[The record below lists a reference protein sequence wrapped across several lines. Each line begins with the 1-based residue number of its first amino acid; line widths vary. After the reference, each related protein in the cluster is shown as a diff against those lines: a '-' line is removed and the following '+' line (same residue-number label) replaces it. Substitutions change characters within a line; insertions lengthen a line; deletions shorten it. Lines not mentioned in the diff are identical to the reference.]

1 MANEFK
7 AAADRKKRL
16 NELRKAEKTIGQ
28 IEEFMTERSDVL
40 SVSAA
45 EILRNAADKLS
56 EATKEAYSDVGT
68 IAALNDEAQAV
79 YENALKTLENQPAV
93 EPEEKADD
101 QPKEESAEKKNEAAV
116 VEPAETKQEQTEN
129 SQEEVPGEEEVQ
141 EETVQEKEEPAGE
154 RVADILREMY
164 AAPRYSRV
172 GGETKTRFSAL
183 IKPSLRAKM
192 DEDAKAGKIKS
203 PNDLINVLL
212 EIYYGEE

>member
-45 EILRNAADKLS
+45 ETLRNAADKLS
-56 EATKEAYSDVGT
+56 EATKEANSDVGT

-93 EPEEKADD
+93 EPEEKTDD

-116 VEPAETKQEQTEN
+116 VEPAETKQE
-129 SQEEVPGEEEVQ
+129 EEVPVEEEVQ
-141 EETVQEKEEPAGE
+141 EEKVQEKEAPAGE
-154 RVADILREMY
+154 RIADILREMY

>member
-7 AAADRKKRL
+7 AAAERKKRL
-16 NELRKAEKTIGQ
+16 NELRKAEKTIEQ
-28 IEEFMTERSDVL
+28 IEKFMTERSDVL
-40 SVSAA
+40 SVGAA
-45 EILRNAADKLS
+45 ETLRNAVDKLS
-56 EATKEAYSDVGT
+56 EAIKESNSDIGT

-79 YENALKTLENQPAV
+79 YENALKTLEDQPTA
-93 EPEEKADD
+93 EPKEKADE
-101 QPKEESAEKKNEAAV
+101 QPEEESAEKENEAP
-116 VEPAETKQEQTEN
+116 EIESAEAKQEQTEN
-129 SQEEVPGEEEVQ
+129 PKEEVPVEEEAQ